1 MRMRV
6 TGRAMRF
13 IDAKQEFQPVQDDES
28 GPENPQPVSDAE
40 ICKMSPEEYRGWVE
54 TGRKLAADEQPAI
67 AGEGK
72 PATSEVV
79 PDEPSTFLQTT
90 GMTSEIRESYAK
102 SGTFSPGIQDV
113 AANERFAR
121 ASDRRHGYRGAL
133 TADALSG
140 LTDVER
146 FAAQSAHKWGSHDP
160 SGRVADIRR
169 RRSE

>member
-1 MRMRV
+1 MRQRV
-6 TGRAMRF
+6 TGRNMRF
-13 IDAKQEFQPVQDDES
+13 CDES
-28 GPENPQPVSDAE
+28 REWGPNNREPVSDDE
-40 ICKMSPEEYRGWVE
+40 ICRWSAEQYRSWME
-54 TGRKLAADEQPAI
+54 TGKKPAQDEQPVI

-72 PATSEVV
+72 PATNAVK
-79 PDEPSTFLQTT
+79 PGEPSTEKQTT
-90 GMTSEIRESYAK
+90 GMTSEIREAYAT
-102 SGTFSPGIQDV
+102 SGTYSPGIQDT

-133 TADALSG
+133 TADELAGLSA
-140 LTDVER
+140 TER